1 MTRRVLVMNCNTS
14 QAMTETI
21 GRGARASARPG
32 TEIIADRPRWGPESA
47 EGYYDSYITAAAV
60 LDRLETTDAVFD
72 GVVMAGFGEHG
83 REGARELLDVPVVD
97 VTEAGAHLAM
107 LLGHAY
113 GVVTTLRRAA
123 APIQDSLRTAG
134 LLQACVAIEACELGV
149 LALEEDPAAT
159 LQALH
164 DAGAR
169 ALTAGAEVLVLGC
182 AGMTGTARALAAKL
196 DVPVVDPVA
205 AGVVL
210 VESLI
215 DLRLATSKTSSYA
228 PPRAKQRAGWPV
240 TRRSDRTAR

>member
-14 QAMTETI
+14 QDMTETI
-21 GRGARASARPG
+21 GRGARAAARPD
-32 TEIIADRPRWGPESA
+32 TEIIADRPWWGPESA

-83 REGARELLDVPVVD
+83 REGARELLEVPVVD

-113 GVVTTLRRAA
+113 GVVTTLRRAV

-134 LLQACVAIEACELGV
+134 LLPACAAIEACDLGV

-159 LQALH
+159 LAALQS
-164 DAGAR
+164 AGER
-169 ALTAGAEVLVLGC
+169 ALAAGAEVLVLGC
-182 AGMTGTARALAAKL
+182 SGMTGTAPALAAKL

-205 AGVVL
+205 AGVAL

-215 DLRLATSKTSSYA
+215 DLRLSTSKVASYA
-228 PPRAKQRAGWPV
+228 TPRPKRRPGWPITAV
-240 TRRSDRTAR
+240 TGRSAP